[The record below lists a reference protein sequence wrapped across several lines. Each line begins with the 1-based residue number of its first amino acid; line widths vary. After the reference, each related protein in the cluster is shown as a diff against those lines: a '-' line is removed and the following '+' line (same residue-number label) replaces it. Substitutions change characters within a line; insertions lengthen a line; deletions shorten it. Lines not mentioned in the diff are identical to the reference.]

1 MSAGTAPKLTPI
13 QWLTCITA
21 VIGFAFDTAPTKV
34 ALVAA
39 GVGFSVL
46 LIGFLL
52 SYWLPEPVLEPGK
65 EEL

>member
-1 MSAGTAPKLTPI
+1 MSTGTALKLTPI
-13 QWLTCITA
+13 QWLICIIA
-21 VIGFAFDTAPTKV
+21 VIGFAFDNYAPTKV

-52 SYWLPEPVLEPGK
+52 SYWLPEPGK